1 MTLPSKNHNRASS
14 AQQPGLLHQAL
25 DMPWGAGFEIRRLL
39 AYPTIRLLFALHGI
53 HWGRGWHIW
62 GMPIIQRFRGSTIRL
77 GEGVYLRSWRST
89 NPLTP
94 NHPVTLATRNPAAQ
108 IILGKQ
114 IGLTG
119 TTIVAAE
126 RIEIG
131 DRVQVGANSTI
142 VDTDFHPIHPDERQ
156 RDFLAGRHAA
166 IVIEDDVFIGMNC
179 LILKGV
185 HIGAGAT
192 IGAGSVVSRD
202 IPPLCV
208 AAGNPAVVIKQL
220 EPDRG

>member
-1 MTLPSKNHNRASS
+1 MNPSVNPKQTPPTSEH
-14 AQQPGLLHQAL
+14 GLLRQAL
-25 DMPWGAGFEIRRLL
+25 DMPWAAGFEMRRLL

-53 HWGRGWHIW
+53 RWGRDWHIW
-62 GMPIIQRFRGSTIRL
+62 GMPIIQHYRGSTIRI
-77 GEGVYLRSWRST
+77 GEGIYMRSWRST

-108 IILGKQ
+108 IILGNQ

-131 DRVQVGANSTI
+131 DRVQVGANSTL

-166 IVIEDDVFIGMNC
+166 IVIEEDVFIGMNC

-208 AAGNPAVVIKQL
+208 AAGNPAMVIKQL
-220 EPDRG
+220 GERQA